1 MDQCGSADYTK
12 NTKAKLVTILSNG
25 NYHYIIKNDI
35 IKNSSPRSVRTSQ
48 LIYYYI
54 YT

>member
-1 MDQCGSADYTK
+1 MDQCGAIEYTK
-12 NTKAKLVTILSNG
+12 NTKAKIATNLLVAKDLF
-25 NYHYIIKNDI
+25 
-35 IKNSSPRSVRTSQ
+35 KNSSPRSVRTSQ